1 MRKVAK
7 NLLLGDEKYRTLYAD
22 NDMVQKK
29 ILGRVGGYELLR
41 GLGFKQSEHDENELV
56 VSQVDMEVV
65 NAAII
70 ALQNRIS
77 AIKERKKQFGA
88 KNAKVKKVVNPP
100 VNDEDKQLQEALR
113 LSQEQHIK
121 DMLQRQQKEL
131 DMAVRANAFKAQKS
145 VNMFPSKEEDDHKAS
160 SFY

>member
-1 MRKVAK
+1 M
-7 NLLLGDEKYRTLYAD
+7 G
-22 NDMVQKK
+22 K

-70 ALQNRIS
+70 SLQKRIS

-88 KNAKVKKVVNPP
+88 KNAKVKKAVNPP
-100 VNDEDKQLQEALR
+100 AQNDEDKQLQEALR

-131 DMAVRANAFKAQKS
+131 DMAARANAFKAQKS